1 MSGGGTPGLCAPA
14 LPINAVLSRTSFSIC
29 AAQFGGVPVKLATVR
44 KYQLRYKAAVGITDV
59 SDGIAEVLFCLRT
72 ERERKTFLLGQISG

>member
-1 MSGGGTPGLCAPA
+1 
-14 LPINAVLSRTSFSIC
+14 
-29 AAQFGGVPVKLATVR
+29 VPVKLATVR